1 MSAIT
6 SAAAGSASGFIATVP
21 MTLAMTAMHR
31 QLPAHEQQPLP
42 PRQITEELVERAGAA
57 ENLQEGE
64 MRALAYVNHFG
75 YGAGSGAA
83 FGVLASRMPLPP
95 VMTGVAFALSV
106 WTLSYLGWL
115 PATRILPPATE
126 QPARRNALMIAAHI
140 VWGASMGLAFDRLQ
154 RRP

>member
-42 PRQITEELVERAGAA
+42 PRQITDELVERAGAA
-57 ENLQEGE
+57 ENLKEGE

-83 FGVLASRMPLPP
+83 FGVVASRMPLPP

-115 PATRILPPATE
+115 PAARILPPATE
-126 QPARRNALMIAAHI
+126 QPARRNALMIAAHV

-154 RRP
+154 RRS